1 MIQAELEEEREQI
14 EDLEHQRVE
23 YLNRAERIAE
33 RLTTLKAE
41 HKEHI
46 VEEKLKY
53 ITIYCDRI
61 GCLNVKRMVEECL
74 QVLQDK

>member
-1 MIQAELEEEREQI
+1 MTQCELQEEKEQI
-14 EDLEHQRVE
+14 EDLEHQRVD

-46 VEEKLKY
+46 VEAKLKD
-53 ITIYCDRI
+53 ISIYCDRI
-61 GCLNVKRMVEECL
+61 GCLNVKQMVEECL
-74 QVLQDK
+74 ELLQDK

>member
-1 MIQAELEEEREQI
+1 MIQAELQEEQKQI
-14 EDLEHQRVE
+14 EDLERQRAD

-46 VEEKLKY
+46 VETKLKY
-53 ITIYCDRI
+53 ITGYCDRI
-61 GCLNVKRMVEECL
+61 GSLNVKRMVEECL
-74 QVLQDK
+74 EVLQDN

>member
-1 MIQAELEEEREQI
+1 MIQAELQEEQQQI
-14 EDLEHQRVE
+14 EDLEHQRVD

-46 VEEKLKY
+46 VEAQLKD
-53 ITIYCDRI
+53 IAFYCDKI
-61 GCLNVKRMVEECL
+61 GCLSIKQMIEECL
-74 QVLQDK
+74 QALREG

>member
-1 MIQAELEEEREQI
+1 MTQCELQEEKEQI
-14 EDLEHQRVE
+14 EDLEHQRVD

-46 VEEKLKY
+46 VEATLTSIARNADKFGCYWAAEKAK
-53 ITIYCDRI
+53 
-61 GCLNVKRMVEECL
+61 ECL
-74 QVLQDK
+74 EIIQNN

>member
-1 MIQAELEEEREQI
+1 MTQAELQEEQKQI
-14 EDLEHQRVE
+14 EDLERQRVD

-46 VEEKLKY
+46 VEAQLADIVKNYNKLGFGGVVEK
-53 ITIYCDRI
+53 
-61 GCLNVKRMVEECL
+61 VEECL
-74 QVLQDK
+74 EIIQNT

>member
-1 MIQAELEEEREQI
+1 MTQCELQEEKEQI
-14 EDLEHQRVE
+14 EDLEHQRVD

-46 VEEKLKY
+46 VEAKLKD
-53 ITIYCDRI
+53 ISIYCDKI
-61 GCLNVKRMVEECL
+61 GCLSIKQMIEECL
-74 QVLQDK
+74 EVLQDN

>member
-14 EDLEHQRVE
+14 EDLERQRVD

-41 HKEHI
+41 HKEHV
-46 VEEKLKY
+46 VEEKLTYMIKNY
-53 ITIYCDRI
+53 ADLGHHGVIRI
-61 GCLNVKRMVEECL
+61 AQECL
-74 QVLQDK
+74 QVLQDN

>member
-1 MIQAELEEEREQI
+1 MTQCELQEEKEQI
-14 EDLEHQRVE
+14 EDLERQRTD

-46 VEEKLKY
+46 VEAQLKDIVKNCAKLGYSGVVEKVEKCLE
-53 ITIYCDRI
+53 TIQ
-61 GCLNVKRMVEECL
+61 NS
-74 QVLQDK
+74 

>member
-1 MIQAELEEEREQI
+1 MTQAELQEEYEQI
-14 EDLEHQRVE
+14 EDLEHQRVD

-46 VEEKLKY
+46 VESQLAYIVKNCDKLGY
-53 ITIYCDRI
+53 S
-61 GCLNVKRMVEECL
+61 GVVKKVEECL
-74 QVLQDK
+74 EVIQNT

>member
-1 MIQAELEEEREQI
+1 MTQCELQEEKQQI
-14 EDLEHQRVE
+14 EDLEHQRVD

-46 VEEKLKY
+46 VEANLSY
-53 ITIYCDRI
+53 IVQNASELDYCTVINKVR
-61 GCLNVKRMVEECL
+61 ECL
-74 QVLQDK
+74 EFLRDE

>member
-1 MIQAELEEEREQI
+1 MTQCELQEEKEQI
-14 EDLEHQRVE
+14 EDLKRQRTD

-46 VEEKLKY
+46 VETKLKD
-53 ITIYCDRI
+53 ISIYCDKI

>member
-1 MIQAELEEEREQI
+1 MIQAELQEEQEQI
-14 EDLEHQRVE
+14 EDLERQRVD

-46 VEEKLKY
+46 VEAQLSYIVANCAKLGYSGVIEK
-53 ITIYCDRI
+53 
-61 GCLNVKRMVEECL
+61 VEECL
-74 QVLQDK
+74 ETIQNS